1 MIWKTALKSRDWL
14 EIWIKGTSFMKKYK
28 EIIKKKLRNFLHKLH
43 NHFCMFLFIC
53 SYLLV
58 KNNLFLSPYCTII
71 LNIWVTL
78 IIKNK

>member
-14 EIWIKGTSFMKKYK
+14 EIWIKGTWFIKNTK
-28 EIIKKKLRNFLHKLH
+28 KKKLKKFYIIIFTWL
-43 NHFCMFLFIC
+43 LFVC

-58 KNNLFLSPYCTII
+58 KNNLFLSPDCTII